1 MGTITINGKTY
12 SGNNINVINGKV
24 IIDGVEQ
31 TPEGKQILIAVK
43 GNVNTITVDSC
54 EKIAVQGDIGNVK
67 TMSGDVEVRG
77 NVTGSVQTMSG
88 DVEVGGEIHGNVSSV
103 SGDIN

>member
-12 SGNNINVINGKV
+12 SGNSVNVINGKV

-77 NVTGSVQTMSG
+77 NINGSVQTMSG